1 MRVGAKLLKLG
12 FYENLK
18 DLFVKL
24 ANPRKFKLM
33 EFFYE
38 VSSESL
44 IGIGGSR
51 QALELAGVGGE
62 RVFAIN

>member
-1 MRVGAKLLKLG
+1 MREGAKLLKLG

-38 VSSESL
+38 VSPEFL
-44 IGIGGSR
+44 KGIGGSR
-51 QALELAGVGGE
+51 QALELAGVDGE